1 MEHIDQN
8 IDIDLIDPIINVAY
22 CNQYENASR
31 RIICHVLKEGKA
43 YNIPSNISV
52 LLRIHKANHYNLY
65 ENVNKI
71 GEIDGN
77 TIIIPLMPELT
88 KSYGRHEC
96 IFEFI
101 DTTEEKLLY
110 STKFYIRVAK
120 SPIQNENIQDS
131 HEYTALVDF
140 MNTKGKANGIAS
152 LDENGKVPLEE
163 LYEATT
169 LDKGITQLTDSI
181 LSNSITTAATPNSV
195 KITYDAVTAEKE
207 RATAAEND
215 LGLNKADIASP
226 TLTGTPKAPTASA
239 GTNTTQI
246 ATTEFVQTAVSNG
259 IAASDALIFK
269 GTIGANGTVTT
280 LPDTYKTGWTYRVVS
295 AGTYAGQICEI
306 GDLIIALADRDG
318 SEHTDSDWCVAQTN
332 IDGAIIHRYF
342 QNGDFN
348 SITIPGFYATYNC
361 SNTPSDTTNYSL
373 IVLKSDHTTCTHQIA
388 IPENSTNIYMR
399 SCSSKGIWS
408 SWVISHPAIT
418 VSTDST
424 STASP
429 SAGETFT
436 VVDSVTKDDNGHVI
450 KINTKIVT
458 LPDMV
463 LSNTPSTTIGAMWY
477 E

>member
-8 IDIDLIDPIINVAY
+8 IDIDLIDPVINVAY

-43 YNIPSNISV
+43 YNIPSNVSV

-65 ENVNKI
+65 ENVNNI

-77 TIIIPLMPELT
+77 LIIIPLIPELT

-96 IFEFI
+96 IFEFV

-131 HEYTALVDF
+131 HEYAALVDF

-152 LDENGKVPLEE
+152 LDENGKVPESQLPSYVDDVIEGYLSDE
-163 LYEATT
+163 NFYKEAER
-169 LDKGITQLTDSI
+169 
-181 LSNSITTAATPNSV
+181 TTALSGKTGKIYVDLHTDKIYRWSDNAFTIISKDTDTKNTAGATADSGKLFLIGAKEQAANPQTYSHDTAYIGEDGCVYSGGNKVLTEHPVIALNENSV
-195 KITYDAVTAEKE
+195 
-207 RATAAEND
+207 
-215 LGLNKADIASP
+215 
-226 TLTGTPKAPTASA
+226 
-239 GTNTTQI
+239 
-246 ATTEFVQTAVSNG
+246 
-259 IAASDALIFK
+259 
-269 GTIGANGTVTT
+269 
-280 LPDTYKTGWTYRVVS
+280 
-295 AGTYAGQICEI
+295 
-306 GDLIIALADRDG
+306 
-318 SEHTDSDWCVAQTN
+318 
-332 IDGAIIHRYF
+332 
-342 QNGDFN
+342 
-348 SITIPGFYATYNC
+348 
-361 SNTPSDTTNYSL
+361 
-373 IVLKSDHTTCTHQIA
+373 
-388 IPENSTNIYMR
+388 
-399 SCSSKGIWS
+399 
-408 SWVISHPAIT
+408 
-418 VSTDST
+418 

-450 KINTKIVT
+450 KINTKTVT

-463 LSNTPSTTIGAMWY
+463 LGNTPSTTIGAMWY